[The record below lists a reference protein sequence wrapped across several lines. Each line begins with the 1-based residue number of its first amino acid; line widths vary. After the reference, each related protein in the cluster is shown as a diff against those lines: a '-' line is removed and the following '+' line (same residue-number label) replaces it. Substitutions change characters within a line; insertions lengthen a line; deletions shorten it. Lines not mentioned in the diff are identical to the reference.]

1 MNQSEYI
8 VGVDGGGTKTRAV
21 IAKMDGVILAEHIG
35 GPSNMQVL
43 GIEKTVLTILQLIRE
58 CCESAACDFSQLAA
72 VGCGLAGVGR
82 AADQQRMEQGLR
94 EYAALQHITFNR
106 IIIVSDARIA
116 VEGAFKGGPGII
128 LIAGTG
134 SIAFGK
140 NAQGEI
146 HRVGGWGR
154 YLDDEGSG
162 YFIGKSALAA
172 VGHYLDGFGPKTTLV
187 EDVSSTFGL
196 KDQAAIIDAVYK
208 NNFDI
213 ASIAPLVMQGAEK
226 EDKICRGIVD
236 RAIVALS
243 NYVRALSKRMNPSSE
258 TSNVEPLRLVFV
270 GGLIAHDTILARS
283 LKQYIE
289 KNISLVTVVPA
300 MGSPAQGAVLLTLNS
315 IR

>member
-1 MNQSEYI
+1 MTQSEYI

-21 IAKMDGVILAEHIG
+21 IAKLDGVILAEHVG
-35 GPSNMQVL
+35 GPSNMQISGV
-43 GIEKTVLTILQLIRE
+43 EKTVITIIQLINE
-58 CCESAACDFSQLAA
+58 CCGTVKCEISQLAA

-82 AADQQRMEQGLR
+82 VADQQRMEQGLQNYSDS
-94 EYAALQHITFNR
+94 EHITFKK
-106 IIIVSDARIA
+106 IIIASDARIA
-116 VEGAFKGGPGII
+116 LEGAFKGGPGII

-140 NAQGEI
+140 NDKCEI

-162 YFIGKSALAA
+162 YFIGKSAIAA

-187 EDVSSTFGL
+187 HDLSSTFGL

-213 ASIAPLVMQGAEK
+213 ASVAPLVMQGAEK
-226 EDKICRGIVD
+226 KDKICKEIVD

-243 NYVRALSKRMNPSSE
+243 KYVHVLSKRMNP
-258 TSNVEPLRLVFV
+258 TTTRKIIEPLRLVFV

-283 LKQYIE
+283 LKRYIE
-289 KNISLVTVVPA
+289 KNVTRVEVVPPMA
-300 MGSPAQGAVLLTLNS
+300 SPAQGAVLLALNNL
-315 IR
+315 